1 MGAAMKNMSIAQK
14 NDLLRKVLSGC
25 QVMLTAGVAD
35 HENQM
40 LILGAVRGFSLF
52 TKDNDPYGEHDFAF
66 FEVCGEKYFFKF
78 DYYDSNYE
86 FFQEDGNRV
95 LTIGRAD
102 EY

>member
-1 MGAAMKNMSIAQK
+1 MKNTSIAQK
-14 NDLLRKVLSGC
+14 NDLLRKSFSGC
-25 QVMLTAGVAD
+25 RVMLTAGVAD
-35 HENQM
+35 SEKQTQ
-40 LILGAVRGFSLF
+40 ILDAVKSFHQF
-52 TKDNDPYGEHDFAF
+52 TEDNDPYGEHDFAF
-66 FEVCGEKYFFKF
+66 LEVNGEKFFFKF

>member
-1 MGAAMKNMSIAQK
+1 MM
-14 NDLLRKVLSGC
+14 
-25 QVMLTAGVAD
+25 TAGVAD
-35 HENQM
+35 SEDQAQ
-40 LILGAVRGFSLF
+40 ILAAVKSFHKF
-52 TKDNDPYGEHDFAF
+52 TEDNDPYGEHDFAF
-66 FEVCGEKYFFKF
+66 FEVNGEKFFFKF

>member
-1 MGAAMKNMSIAQK
+1 MGAAMKNLSIAQT
-14 NDLLRKVLSGC
+14 NDLLRKTLSGC
-25 QVMLTAGVAD
+25 RMMLTAGVAD
-35 HENQM
+35 SEDQAQ
-40 LILGAVRGFSLF
+40 ILAAVKSFHQF
-52 TKDNDPYGEHDFAF
+52 TEDNDPYGEHDFAF
-66 FEVCGEKYFFKF
+66 FEVNGEKFFFKF